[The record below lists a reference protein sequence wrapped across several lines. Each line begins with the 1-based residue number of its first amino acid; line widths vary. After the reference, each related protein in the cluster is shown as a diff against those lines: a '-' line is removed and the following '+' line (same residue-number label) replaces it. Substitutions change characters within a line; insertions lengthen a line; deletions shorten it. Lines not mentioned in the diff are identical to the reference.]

1 MASPASP
8 QPSGSAPADPLAI
21 RGALPE
27 ALRDEFD
34 HEWGIVLER
43 VKESMDLAALQH
55 LLIKWRHTATMEMR
69 DPGSYGRMLGSAERI
84 LASGHNPDAASLEQM
99 QALIGRRR
107 GR

>member
-8 QPSGSAPADPLAI
+8 QPSGSVPADPLAI
-21 RGALPE
+21 RGALTG

-34 HEWGIVLER
+34 HEWEVVLER
-43 VKESMDLAALQH
+43 VKESMDLADLQR
-55 LLIKWRHTATMEMR
+55 LLIKWRHAATMELR
-69 DPGSYGRMLGSAERI
+69 DAGSYGRMLGSAERI
-84 LASGHNPDAASLEQM
+84 LAAGHNPDAASLEQM